1 MPSISV
7 IVGTYN
13 HLNYLKLSLYSLERQ
28 TFKDF
33 EVIIADD
40 GSLPDVGEWLKT
52 YHPFY
57 PLRHLWQEDRG
68 FRKCRILNR
77 AIRESKAPYLVFM
90 DADCVL
96 ARDFLQTHW
105 DNRREGAFLGGR
117 RVMLAR
123 GAAEKATKEMIERGY
138 FDGVSLWG
146 AYQTLTGNTRYYE
159 EALRPLYR
167 LRKNAP
173 FSLLG
178 CNFSIHK
185 SDILYVNGFDEEY
198 EHRGGGED
206 TDIALRLKAAG
217 KKMASVRYIAVQ
229 THLGHEIPEDK
240 SKSAELF
247 RKKEKGIK
255 SAEDAKKI
263 KSSLS
268 GKRQHGEKE

>member
-13 HLNYLKLSLYSLERQ
+13 HLMYLKLSLYSLERQ

-40 GSLPDVGEWLKT
+40 GSGPDVGEWIKT

-57 PLRHLWQEDRG
+57 PLKHLWQEDKG

-77 AIRESKAPYLVFM
+77 AVREAKADYLVFM

-96 ARDFLQTHW
+96 AKDFLLAHW
-105 DNRREGAFLGGR
+105 EKRGDGIFLGGR
-117 RVMLAR
+117 RVMLAKK
-123 GAAEKATKEMIERGY
+123 AALLVTKEMIAKGY

-146 AYQTLTGNTRYYE
+146 MFQTLLGKTSYYE
-159 EALRPLYR
+159 ETFRPLYS
-167 LRKNAP
+167 LRKESP

-185 SDILYVNGFDEEY
+185 HDLLFINGFDEEY
-198 EHRGGGED
+198 ESRGGGED
-206 TDIALRLKAAG
+206 TDVALRLKAAG
-217 KKMASVRYIAVQ
+217 RRMASVRYLAIQ

-240 SKSAELF
+240 SRSAKLF
-247 RKKEKGIK
+247 AKKEKK
-255 SAEDAKKI
+255 VKTVEDAKRI

-268 GKRQHGEKE
+268 DKR